1 MLLRFGR
8 LRLRITFLFTAFL
21 TLALASPFP
30 TAAAAFLLGA
40 AAHETGHLVCL
51 MKAGK
56 GEYTL
61 RLTPGG
67 AAIAGAGTSSLPL
80 KQALVAVLAGPA
92 VNLALAA
99 GLFAVGKGTGLPLEE
114 AAAVNLGLG
123 LVNLIPF
130 SFFDGGR
137 ALTLLS
143 VKAGRTGFLTHGQ
156 PVLDALLCVLLLAAA
171 FSLTLTG
178 APSPSLWCLSVY
190 VTVHRFARR
199 R

>member
-40 AAHETGHLVCL
+40 AAHEAGHLVCL

-67 AAIAGAGTSSLPL
+67 AAIAGAREIAFFP
-80 KQALVAVLAGPA
+80 PM
-92 VNLALAA
+92 
-99 GLFAVGKGTGLPLEE
+99 TG
-114 AAAVNLGLG
+114 G
-123 LVNLIPF
+123 
-130 SFFDGGR
+130 
-137 ALTLLS
+137 
-143 VKAGRTGFLTHGQ
+143 
-156 PVLDALLCVLLLAAA
+156 
-171 FSLTLTG
+171 
-178 APSPSLWCLSVY
+178 
-190 VTVHRFARR
+190 
-199 R
+199 

>member
-8 LRLRITFLFTAFL
+8 LRLRVTFLFTAFL
-21 TLALASPFP
+21 TLALSSPFQN
-30 TAAAAFLLGA
+30 TAAAFLLGA
-40 AAHETGHLVCL
+40 AAHEAGHLVCL
-51 MKAGK
+51 MKTGK

-67 AAIAGAGTSSLPL
+67 ASIAGAGSNSLPL
-80 KQALVAVLAGPA
+80 RPALVAVLAGPA

-114 AAAVNLGLG
+114 AAAINLGLG

-137 ALTLLS
+137 ALALLS
-143 VKAGRTGFLTHGQ
+143 VRAGRTGFLTRGQ
-156 PVLDALLCVLLLAAA
+156 PVLDAMLCVLLLAAA
-171 FSLTLTG
+171 LSLTLAG
-178 APSPSLWCLSVY
+178 APSPSLWCFAVY
-190 VTVHRFARR
+190 VTVQRFALRR
-199 R
+199 